1 MGGGGSKWDHVH
13 GGRGGRWSVAA
24 VAAVFAGDDAAAA
37 LSSEQPGPFERPS
50 RLTLEV
56 GATLS
61 PTPLASRI
69 TRDSTVATMKAPT
82 TSVAATVPST
92 APVKARRKSMK
103 KSDRSV
109 PFAEMQRLMR
119 VYGSIK
125 CHRKRSSGPEENM
138 KIDSVKRKFY
148 RWFPDFDEKFEK
160 DPEASAGGNVVY
172 RPKAGHEAEMSYR
185 EEMRRLDGEVLC
197 KKRAKCRRERHG
209 TKLNVP
215 SITTSGRISPPP
227 RRVSS
232 GSVNAKLAAP
242 VSPVQ
247 SSVAPPTDV
256 VVPEK
261 VLSAPKPQAV
271 VSRANPITLYRQV
284 TPDLELPSQ
293 VSRDECDD
301 GQQANERT
309 ESSGALSLDLSL
321 NDALDT
327 FIDQDGDMMTDVFDE
342 VVFEEVETA
351 FYGSLSGQIKC
362 ELETMESGLP
372 GLLTLP
378 PPPATKSVSL
388 PDVSDSDSSTGD
400 DSSYRCGSPE
410 WERDWST
417 IDKMIGNDLEA
428 SLDRIAELPVLRDDV
443 EGDEAVSS
451 YLFDFSST

>member
-1 MGGGGSKWDHVH
+1 
-13 GGRGGRWSVAA
+13 
-24 VAAVFAGDDAAAA
+24 
-37 LSSEQPGPFERPS
+37 
-50 RLTLEV
+50 
-56 GATLS
+56 
-61 PTPLASRI
+61 
-69 TRDSTVATMKAPT
+69 MKAPT
-82 TSVAATVPST
+82 MSVAATVPSS

-103 KSDRSV
+103 KTDRSV

-125 CHRKRSSGPEENM
+125 CHRKRNNGPEENM

-148 RWFPDFDEKFEK
+148 RWFPDFEEKFEK

-172 RPKAGHEAEMSYR
+172 RPKAGHEAEIRYR

-197 KKRAKCRRERHG
+197 KKRAKCRRERCG

-215 SITTSGRISPPP
+215 PVTTSGRISPPL

-232 GSVNAKLAAP
+232 GSVNANLAAP
-242 VSPVQ
+242 VLPVH
-247 SSVAPPTDV
+247 SSVASPANV

-261 VLSAPKPQAV
+261 VLSSPKPQVV

-284 TPDLELPSQ
+284 TPDHELPSQ
-293 VSRDECDD
+293 VSSDECDD
-301 GQQANERT
+301 GQQADERT

-321 NDALDT
+321 HDALDT
-327 FIDQDGDMMTDVFDE
+327 IIDKGDDVMTDVFDE
-342 VVFEEVETA
+342 VVFDEIETA
-351 FYGSLSGQIKC
+351 FYGSPSNQVKC
-362 ELETMESGLP
+362 ELETIESGLP

-378 PPPATKSVSL
+378 LSPATKSVSL
-388 PDVSDSDSSTGD
+388 PDVSDSDSSSGD
-400 DSSYRCGSPE
+400 DSSCQCGSPE

-428 SLDRIAELPVLRDDV
+428 SLDRIAEEEDQVPLLRDV

-451 YLFDFSST
+451 YLFDFLSS

>member
-1 MGGGGSKWDHVH
+1 
-13 GGRGGRWSVAA
+13 
-24 VAAVFAGDDAAAA
+24 
-37 LSSEQPGPFERPS
+37 
-50 RLTLEV
+50 
-56 GATLS
+56 
-61 PTPLASRI
+61 
-69 TRDSTVATMKAPT
+69 MKAPT

-242 VSPVQ
+242 VSPVH
-247 SSVAPPTDV
+247 SSVASPADV

-351 FYGSLSGQIKC
+351 FYGSPSGQIKC

-388 PDVSDSDSSTGD
+388 PDVSDSDSSSGD
-400 DSSYRCGSPE
+400 DSSCRCGSPE

-428 SLDRIAELPVLRDDV
+428 SLDRIAGVEDELPVLGDV

-451 YLFDFSST
+451 YLFDFPST

>member
-1 MGGGGSKWDHVH
+1 
-13 GGRGGRWSVAA
+13 
-24 VAAVFAGDDAAAA
+24 
-37 LSSEQPGPFERPS
+37 
-50 RLTLEV
+50 
-56 GATLS
+56 
-61 PTPLASRI
+61 
-69 TRDSTVATMKAPT
+69 
-82 TSVAATVPST
+82 
-92 APVKARRKSMK
+92 
-103 KSDRSV
+103 
-109 PFAEMQRLMR
+109 
-119 VYGSIK
+119 
-125 CHRKRSSGPEENM
+125 M

-160 DPEASAGGNVVY
+160 DPEAWAGGNIVY

-209 TKLNVP
+209 TKMNAP
-215 SITTSGRISPPP
+215 SITTSGRISQPP

-242 VSPVQ
+242 VSPVH
-247 SSVAPPTDV
+247 SSVASPADV

-271 VSRANPITLYRQV
+271 VSRVNPFTLYRQV
-284 TPDLELPSQ
+284 TPDIELPSQ
-293 VSRDECDD
+293 VSRDECDECDD

-327 FIDQDGDMMTDVFDE
+327 FIDQDGDMVTDVFDE

-351 FYGSLSGQIKC
+351 FYGSPSGQIKC

-378 PPPATKSVSL
+378 LPPAKSVSL
-388 PDVSDSDSSTGD
+388 PDVSDSDSSSGD

-428 SLDRIAELPVLRDDV
+428 SLDRIALPVLRDV

-451 YLFDFSST
+451 CLFDFPSR

>member
-1 MGGGGSKWDHVH
+1 
-13 GGRGGRWSVAA
+13 
-24 VAAVFAGDDAAAA
+24 
-37 LSSEQPGPFERPS
+37 
-50 RLTLEV
+50 
-56 GATLS
+56 
-61 PTPLASRI
+61 
-69 TRDSTVATMKAPT
+69 MKAPT

-247 SSVAPPTDV
+247 SSVAPPTNV

-372 GLLTLP
+372 GLLTLS